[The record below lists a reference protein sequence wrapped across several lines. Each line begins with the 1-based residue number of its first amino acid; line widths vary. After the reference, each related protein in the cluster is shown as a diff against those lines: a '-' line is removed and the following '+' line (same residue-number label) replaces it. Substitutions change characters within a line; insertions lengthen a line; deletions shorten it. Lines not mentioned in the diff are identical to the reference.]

1 MPRSRRPPTA
11 GSAAGARPSRRYAAR
26 LPAPERR
33 EQLLEAALDV
43 VREHGYAGLTMEAIA
58 RRAGVTK
65 PVVYDAFANRD
76 DVMTTLLAAEE
87 QRAVAEILTAI
98 GSIAAPGAG
107 GPDDLAAFLVEAV
120 GRVLHAITERPRS
133 YELILLQVEGTP
145 AVVRE
150 RIDAGRA
157 MIVARV
163 QQILEGL
170 TAGPDGEST
179 VDAELLALSVVGL
192 GENAAVLALTDP
204 ERFPAERFDRSLRQL
219 LGAFLRYGEPTPARP
234 SD

>member
-1 MPRSRRPPTA
+1 MARSRRPPTA
-11 GSAAGARPSRRYAAR
+11 RKAAARPPRRYAPR
-26 LPAPERR
+26 LSAPERR

-43 VREHGYAGLTMEAIA
+43 VREHGYTGLTMEAIA

-65 PVVYDAFANRD
+65 PVVYDAFNNRD

-98 GSIAAPGAG
+98 GGVATPAVG
-107 GPDDLAAFLVEAV
+107 GPEDLATFLVEAI
-120 GRVLHAITERPRS
+120 GRVLRAITERPRS

-145 AVVRE
+145 ALVRE

-157 MIVARV
+157 TIVARV
-163 QQILEGL
+163 QQIVEAL
-170 TAGPDGEST
+170 TAGADGTSQ
-179 VDAELLALSVVGL
+179 VDAELLALSIVGL

-204 ERFPAERFDRSLRQL
+204 EHYPAERFERSLRQL
-219 LGAFLRYGEPTPARP
+219 LEAFLRFSAPVSAR
-234 SD
+234 DAG